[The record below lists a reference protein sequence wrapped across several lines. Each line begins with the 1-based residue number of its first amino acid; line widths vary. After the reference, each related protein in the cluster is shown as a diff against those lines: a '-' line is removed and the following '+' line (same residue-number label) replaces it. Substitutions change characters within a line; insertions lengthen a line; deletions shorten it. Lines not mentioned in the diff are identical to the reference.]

1 MSAISLQKVSENTL
15 CSTSPYEPLFDHVAA
30 HLQAQGGTLK
40 TIERTQGRIEAAWKY
55 GFNPFGMR
63 ITVNFASQG
72 NETIQLTLNGSF
84 VDAIDTFGAAK
95 KKARAITDELLK
107 PIDIA
112 AWPIK
117 EGVTPSQ
124 QPSVATT
131 PGTPP
136 QAPLNNANTVAH
148 RGKRKGLTAV
158 LAFLGGGIGLH
169 KFYTGNWGWGLIYLA
184 LCTTGLPLVLSVI
197 EFIRV
202 LCLTQEEFDRR
213 YNYRPISAFSWVW

>member
-1 MSAISLQKVSENTL
+1 MNTISLQKVSDNTL
-15 CSTSPYEPLFDHVAA
+15 CSTSPYEPLRSCRRPFASPGRHV
-30 HLQAQGGTLK
+30 K

-72 NETIQLTLNGSF
+72 DETIQLTLNGSF

-117 EGVTPSQ
+117 EGQHPPAALCRDHS
-124 QPSVATT
+124 
-131 PGTPP
+131 P
-136 QAPLNNANTVAH
+136 QAPLNGANAVAH
-148 RGKRKGLTAV
+148 RGSARGSPLCSHSWAAALVCISSTP
-158 LAFLGGGIGLH
+158 GIGA
-169 KFYTGNWGWGLIYLA
+169 GGLSTSRSAPRPSLI
-184 LCTTGLPLVLSVI
+184 LSVI

>member
-1 MSAISLQKVSENTL
+1 MNTISLQKVSDNTL
-15 CSTSPYEPLFDHVAA
+15 CSTSPYEQLFDHVAA

-72 NETIQLTLNGSF
+72 NEAIQLTLNGSF

-117 EGVTPSQ
+117 EG
-124 QPSVATT
+124 ATVS
-131 PGTPP
+131 PP
-136 QAPLNNANTVAH
+136 PLCHDHSPH
-148 RGKRKGLTAV
+148 RHR
-158 LAFLGGGIGLH
+158 
-169 KFYTGNWGWGLIYLA
+169 
-184 LCTTGLPLVLSVI
+184 
-197 EFIRV
+197 
-202 LCLTQEEFDRR
+202 
-213 YNYRPISAFSWVW
+213 